1 MQYEYPSLSD
11 RIQSIFID
19 QILIISLMFVSASI
33 LDKYENAP
41 DWIRIVL
48 FFGIWA
54 IYEPISMMFGCTLG
68 NYAKRI
74 RSRKFSDPT
83 KRMSIFQSYLRYIIK
98 IMLGWLSFLTINM
111 NKEKR
116 AIHDLAAST
125 VMIKV

>member
-11 RIQSIFID
+11 RIQSIIID
-19 QILIISLMFVSASI
+19 QVFIVALMFASASL

-48 FFGIWA
+48 FFGILA
-54 IYEPISMMFGCTLG
+54 IYEPFCMMFGCTIG

-74 RSRKFSDPT
+74 RGRKYEDPT
-83 KRMSIFQSYLRYIIK
+83 KRMNVFQAYLRYFIK
-98 IMLGWLSFLTINM
+98 ILLGWLSFLTIGM